1 LSTISKTT
9 KIILAAVGLLTFGT
23 GLILAFGMYSM
34 EIEDTYGDNQDIF
47 YNSRQGDM
55 VINHDTKELGQI
67 TKTWKRFYVI
77 NHNDTLNINNW
88 WGDKKIE
95 IFRLIDNSISGNNL
109 SYEEIDRLKRQK
121 KIELHKRLW

>member
-1 LSTISKTT
+1 MSKTI
-9 KIILAAVGLLTFGT
+9 KIIVAVVGLLTFGA
-23 GLILAFGMYSM
+23 GVILAFGMYSM

-47 YNSRQGDM
+47 YNSRQGYI

-88 WGDKKIE
+88 WDDKKIE
-95 IFRLIDNSISGNNL
+95 IFRLIDKSITGNNL
-109 SYEEIDRLKRQK
+109 SYVEIDGLKQQN
-121 KIELHKRLW
+121 KIELHKRLR

>member
-1 LSTISKTT
+1 MSKTI
-9 KIILAAVGLLTFGT
+9 KIIVAVVGLLTFGA
-23 GLILAFGMYSM
+23 GVILAFGMYSM

-47 YNSRQGDM
+47 YNSRQGYI

-88 WGDKKIE
+88 WDDKKIE
-95 IFRLIDNSISGNNL
+95 IFRLIDKSITGNNL
-109 SYEEIDRLKRQK
+109 SYEEIDGLKQQN
-121 KIELHKRLW
+121 KIELHKRLR

>member
-1 LSTISKTT
+1 MCKTI
-9 KIILAAVGLLTFGT
+9 KIIVAVVGLLTFGA
-23 GLILAFGMYSM
+23 GVILAFGMYSM

-47 YNSRQGDM
+47 YNSRQGYI

-88 WGDKKIE
+88 WDDKKIE
-95 IFRLIDNSISGNNL
+95 IFRLIDKSISGNNL
-109 SYEEIDRLKRQK
+109 SYEEIDGLKQQK
-121 KIELHKRLW
+121 KIELHKRLR

>member
-88 WGDKKIE
+88 WDDKKIE